1 MCSQASH
8 GQFIEVISQLSICTH
23 LTSHSSAACH
33 LDIVSEAHTS
43 SSEILL
49 GCMAT
54 IVSHKVGNLHLRN
67 IKVLLV

>member
-1 MCSQASH
+1 M
-8 GQFIEVISQLSICTH
+8 CTH

-43 SSEILL
+43 STGILL

-54 IVSHKVGNLHLRN
+54 IVIHMVGNLHLRN
-67 IKVLLV
+67 MHIKVFPL